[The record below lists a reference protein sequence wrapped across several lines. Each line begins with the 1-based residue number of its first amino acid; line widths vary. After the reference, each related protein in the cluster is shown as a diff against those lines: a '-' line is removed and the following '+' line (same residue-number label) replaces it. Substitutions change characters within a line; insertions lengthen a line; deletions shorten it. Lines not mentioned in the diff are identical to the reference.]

1 MCGNREARRSQPNS
15 CAKVRPKCADRKRV
29 TTCSAPPF
37 ALRATPDDVVRQ
49 LRHLPSAPRVL
60 PKLKRLLSD
69 GNSSI
74 HEIVAL
80 VRLDPGI
87 AARVLQVGNSAF
99 FSQGLRCYTVD
110 EAVHRVGYDQIYE
123 LVATAVASQVLVR
136 PLSAYGMEADQV
148 WQSSIACAIAAEC
161 LAERLNIDRD
171 IAYTVGLLHRVGLVA
186 INEWISRRDPDLR
199 FESTELPLETCEHE
213 RRVLGFHNAEAGAAL
228 LRLWEF
234 PAVMAEPVRWRYLPD
249 ATAAHVQLATLLHL
263 AKWVRTAATNLD
275 AQFAAP
281 EPLILR
287 RLATSPAQLAR
298 VVSAVKDRLSAI
310 GELLEDAPRESTKI
324 AFPAGERAIV
334 PV

>member
-1 MCGNREARRSQPNS
+1 VAGVPSDG
-15 CAKVRPKCADRKRV
+15 AKVSSNCADRRGV
-29 TTCSAPPF
+29 TPCSAPPF
-37 ALRATPDDVVRQ
+37 ALRATPDDIVRQ

-123 LVATAVASQVLVR
+123 LVSTAVASQVLVQ
-136 PLSAYGMEADQV
+136 PLAAYGMEADEL
-148 WQSSIACAIAAEC
+148 WQSSVACAIACEC

-186 INEWISRRDPDLR
+186 INEWLERTEPGVR
-199 FESTELPLETCEHE
+199 FTSVGLPLETCEHE

-234 PAVMAEPVRWRYLPD
+234 PAVMAEPVRWQYLPN

-263 AKWVRTAATNLD
+263 AKWVRTLAGDQSARVPV
-275 AQFAAP
+275 P
-281 EPLILR
+281 EPAALR
-287 RLATSPAQLAR
+287 RVSVSLSQLQHVVTEVHDR
-298 VVSAVKDRLSAI
+298 VRAV
-310 GELLEDAPRESTKI
+310 GELLEDHASQRAAI
-324 AFPAGERAIV
+324 RFPAGERLIV
-334 PV
+334 A